1 MNEEKTTEN
10 IPNLPDFSIIRPKSE
25 EEKEQ
30 QRHLMEE
37 RLKELP
43 KLERQTVIENKR
55 TWDKILDEAAI
66 PKRYRKY
73 TLESFQS
80 ITDEN
85 IRNTLKICIEY
96 ANNFKTYQQK
106 GEGILMTGSPGRGK
120 TSLACAIGMELL
132 KEDNHK
138 VYFVS
143 MAKLYDINTKDVDK
157 KDLVII
163 DDLGVEYIENEN
175 IQKKLS
181 QIMIILNDNKT
192 PIIVTTNLTPG
203 DLILK
208 YPPKIIDRILYQMT
222 PKKLLMNGKSL
233 RNKNNK

>member
-1 MNEEKTTEN
+1 MNDEKEVPN
-10 IPNLPDFSIIRPKSE
+10 IPDFSVIKPKNE
-25 EEKEQ
+25 AEKEQ
-30 QRHLMEE
+30 QRHLIEE

-43 KLERQTVIENKR
+43 KLERKNIVENQR
-55 TWDKILDEAAI
+55 TWDKILNEAAI
-66 PKRYRKY
+66 PARYRKY
-73 TLESFQS
+73 TLESFKK
-80 ITDEN
+80 IKDEN
-85 IRNTLKICIEY
+85 INNAVKICIEY
-96 ANNFKTYQQK
+96 TNNFKTYQEK

-138 VYFVS
+138 VYFIS
-143 MAKLYDINTKDVDK
+143 MAKLYDINTQDIDK

-175 IQKKLS
+175 IQKKLA

-203 DLILK
+203 SLILK

-233 RNKNNK
+233 RHN